1 MSEVESKSPPLAS
14 LPPEVELNLAP
25 YLSRIFRS
33 WRILAVFVGVAVV
46 VGVATAYLVPP
57 VFTAESS
64 FILPTSSGNGNAA
77 LAAQLGNVGGS
88 GILGLGKNQGD
99 MLVGVLQSQT
109 VLRSIV
115 DRFDLRTAF
124 HVKLESDAI
133 KTLLKETKFADGAK
147 DSIVTISVTDKSAI
161 RARDLANAYLDALQR
176 ANETFAL
183 TESSQRRLFY
193 EQRLE
198 QEKEALANA
207 EVELKKSQEQ
217 TGLIQPASQT
227 TIQIDTIAKIR
238 AEITAREVQLASMR
252 QAETDQNPQVVG
264 IRSEISN
271 LQSQLNAMENG
282 TTTADNVPT
291 SQMPEL
297 ALEVVRKQREV
308 RYHETLFDILAK
320 QYESARMDEM
330 KVGPTLQILDRATLP
345 EAKSGPSRA
354 LILFGFVS
362 LGMVLGIVWIFFS
375 SMRDELLLWYSRTFQ
390 TKEENG

>member
-1 MSEVESKSPPLAS
+1 
-14 LPPEVELNLAP
+14 
-25 YLSRIFRS
+25 
-33 WRILAVFVGVAVV
+33 
-46 VGVATAYLVPP
+46 
-57 VFTAESS
+57 
-64 FILPTSSGNGNAA
+64 
-77 LAAQLGNVGGS
+77 
-88 GILGLGKNQGD
+88 